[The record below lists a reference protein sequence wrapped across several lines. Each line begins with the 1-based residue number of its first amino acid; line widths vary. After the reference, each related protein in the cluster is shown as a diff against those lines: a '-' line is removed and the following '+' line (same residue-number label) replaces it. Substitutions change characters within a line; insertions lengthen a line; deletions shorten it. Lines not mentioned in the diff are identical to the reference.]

1 MRTLV
6 ILLLVASVATAAEL
20 SAAEQRREL
29 EQQQQQQSSGTG
41 YYGACFNVKEYD
53 DDNADDD
60 GNSYFYNGAYRAA
73 YSRYAAFFFC
83 DKQNRD
89 RSKDGPMLDD
99 NTCDGPYVTDL
110 GDYMQVVAPYTTNYC
125 SSCKS
130 CRRRRR
136 RLEDEAAEEEDGNND
151 YYVAANC
158 NTCKNQCAN
167 FWSNANNYAYAE
179 EDFACQASYQ
189 DGDIEF
195 YSAPQCI
202 TGEITL
208 GSFYDEDCK
217 FKTNQGVVSDESSA
231 ISAVFAAAE
240 TMTFDCTNNAGV
252 CEALG
257 DISFKCGNDNGGNA
271 ICKAAKQALRTRTF
285 YKKPWYSKFPF
296 GLVLLILILS
306 GTLTFLSYTYYVR
319 HTQPRKKE
327 PLMEDQHEE
336 GGVTSPSSGSGGL
349 PPKSPQSHPGTAD
362 LPPFT

>member
-1 MRTLV
+1 MRTLALV
-6 ILLLVASVATAAEL
+6 TLLFIVSVAAAD
-20 SAAEQRREL
+20 QRREL
-29 EQQQQQQSSGTG
+29 DEQQYSGTG

-60 GNSYFYNGAYRAA
+60 GNSYFYNGAYRAP

-83 DKQNRD
+83 SKANRD

-99 NTCDGPYVTDL
+99 KTCNGPYVTDL

-130 CRRRRR
+130 CRRRR
-136 RLEDEAAEEEDGNND
+136 LEDQAAEGNENN

-158 NTCKNQCAN
+158 KTCKNQCAN
-167 FWSNANNYAYAE
+167 FWSDANNYAYE
-179 EDFACQASYQ
+179 QEDFECQASYQ
-189 DGDIEF
+189 DGDVEF

-202 TGEITL
+202 TGRIAL

-217 FKTNQGVVSDESSA
+217 FKTNQGVVSDESAA
-231 ISAVFAAAE
+231 IAAVFAAAE
-240 TMTFDCTNNAGV
+240 FMTFDCTNNADV
-252 CEALG
+252 CQDLG
-257 DISFKCGNDNGGNA
+257 EISFQCGNDNGNA

-296 GLVLLILILS
+296 GLILFILILS
-306 GTLTFLSYTYYVR
+306 GAFSFLSYTYYVR
-319 HTQPRKKE
+319 HSQPRKKD
-327 PLMEDQHEE
+327 PLMEGQQE
-336 GGVTSPSSGSGGL
+336 GGAMSPSSGSEGL
-349 PPKSPQSHPGTAD
+349 PPKSPQSQSGPAD